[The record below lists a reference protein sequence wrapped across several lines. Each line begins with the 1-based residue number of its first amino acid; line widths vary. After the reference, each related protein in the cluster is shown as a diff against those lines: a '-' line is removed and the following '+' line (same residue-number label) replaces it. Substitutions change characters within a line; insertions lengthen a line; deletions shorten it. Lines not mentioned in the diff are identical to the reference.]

1 MNTISSTN
9 QKTNL
14 ISQAMN
20 MVSNMNDN
28 FAAMIL
34 FVILILIVICVL
46 IYYLYIRN
54 LLSKEC
60 AYMDTMYGK
69 VDGYIKSMNPN
80 DPDCQYTLKEYYI
93 KSAYNCCNGGGYKN
107 DYVST
112 CVLKDLLKQGVRGLD
127 FEVYSI
133 NDNPVVASSTEDS
146 FYIKETYNYIGFDEI
161 MNIITNYAFA
171 NGTAP
176 NSKDPILFHLRIK
189 SNNQAMYTNLAKI
202 FKNHERYFLGPQ
214 YSFENHGNNIGDKK
228 IMEMSGKIIV
238 IVDRSNQAFMENKSF
253 YEFVNMTSN
262 SMFMRA
268 LRYYDV
274 RNTPDIV
281 ELQGY
286 NKKNM
291 SIAMPD
297 KGSDPI
303 NMSTII
309 CKETGCQMI
318 AMRYQLFDTNL
329 QENILFFDTHGYAFV
344 LKPQRLRFIPTTIP
358 NPTPQNPALSYQT
371 RTIQSDYYKFNI

>member
-1 MNTISSTN
+1 MNNVSSN

-28 FAAMIL
+28 FAATIL
-34 FVILILIVICVL
+34 FVILILLIICVL
-46 IYYLYIRN
+46 IYYFYIRN
-54 LLSKEC
+54 LLTNEC
-60 AYMDTMYGK
+60 KSISSMYGS

-80 DPDCQYTLKEYYI
+80 DPNCQYTLKDYYI
-93 KSAYNCCNGGGYKN
+93 KSAYNCCSGGSYKN

-127 FEVYSI
+127 FEIYSI
-133 NDNPVVASSTEDS
+133 NDNPVVATSTEDS
-146 FYIKETYNYIGFDEI
+146 FYIKETYNYVNFTDV
-161 MNIITNYAFA
+161 MNVITSYAFA

-189 SNNQAMYTNLAKI
+189 SNNQNMYSNLAKI
-202 FKNHERYFLGPQ
+202 FKKYDTYFLGSQ
-214 YSFENHGNNIGDKK
+214 YSFENHGDNIGDKK
-228 IMEMSGKIIV
+228 ILDLTGKIIV
-238 IVDRSNQAFMENKSF
+238 IVDRSNTAFMENKSF

-274 RNTPDIV
+274 KNTPDIV

-286 NKKNM
+286 NKKSM

-297 KGSDPI
+297 KGSNPE
-303 NMSTII
+303 NMSPIV
-309 CKETGCQMI
+309 CRETGCQMI
-318 AMRYQLFDTNL
+318 AMRYQVFDTNL
-329 QENILFFDTHGYAFV
+329 QENIMFFDNAGYAFV
-344 LKPQRLRFIPTTIP
+344 LKPERLRFTPTKIPA
-358 NPTPQNPALSYQT
+358 PTPQNPALSYQT
-371 RTIQSDYYKFNI
+371 RTVQSDYYKFDI